1 MWHMHQAA
9 ILINSEKDQADQS
22 SRTREALPPAK
33 ANSAIPELCEINSM
47 TSAFAD
53 EDLICGW

>member
-1 MWHMHQAA
+1 MRQAA